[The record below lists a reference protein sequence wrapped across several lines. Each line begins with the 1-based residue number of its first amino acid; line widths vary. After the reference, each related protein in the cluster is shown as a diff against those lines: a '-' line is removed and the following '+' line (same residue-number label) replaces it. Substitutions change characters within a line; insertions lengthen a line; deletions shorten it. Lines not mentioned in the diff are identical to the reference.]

1 MGHTTGQMLT
11 SITRGDTHIRHYRTY
26 GCASPINLI
35 IHSVGYEVR
44 CMKCNQLMFR
54 HAAGE
59 YCVYLEL
66 GRDEWSDMLEAMWL

>member
-1 MGHTTGQMLT
+1 
-11 SITRGDTHIRHYRTY
+11 
-26 GCASPINLI
+26 
-35 IHSVGYEVR
+35 
-44 CMKCNQLMFR
+44 MKCNQLMFR